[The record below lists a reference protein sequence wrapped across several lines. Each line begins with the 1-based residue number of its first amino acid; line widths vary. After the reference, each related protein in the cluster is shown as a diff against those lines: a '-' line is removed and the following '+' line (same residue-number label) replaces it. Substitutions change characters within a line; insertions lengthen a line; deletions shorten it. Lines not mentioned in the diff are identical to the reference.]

1 VRENRETQ
9 PAPVFLFLVVL
20 TVVATASTPRV
31 ANPPP
36 DSQSNTGPAPLAGIE
51 SPEEQ
56 RGPSPLAVVIP
67 GVPPYLWRHGCGP
80 TAAGM
85 VLGYWDGHG
94 YPQLVAGDAASQTSA
109 VDQMIAT
116 GNGAATNY
124 ADYCQPIDSPP
135 TLLAD
140 KSSTPPGDEHAD
152 DSLADFM
159 LTSRSAQGNYYGW
172 SWFSNVDDALRDQVA
187 WAGDGLYT
195 GTTSNLYWGSS
206 LTWESLR
213 GEIDAGRPMVFLVD
227 SDGNGGTDHFVTAVG
242 YDDSEGTQRYACLDT
257 WFTSVRWADFAG
269 MQSGHPWGIYGGVT
283 LQLSAEYPLFLPLIL
298 RNEP

>member
-1 VRENRETQ
+1 MKSTRSF
-9 PAPVFLFLVVL
+9 PFLVVF
-20 TVVATASTPRV
+20 TIVATASTPLKTD
-31 ANPPP
+31 PPP
-36 DSQSNTGPAPLAGIE
+36 DAQSTAGPAPLAGIE
-51 SPEEQ
+51 SSERQPAS
-56 RGPSPLAVVIP
+56 SPLAVVIP

-94 YPQLVAGDAASQTSA
+94 YQQLVEGDAASQTNA

-124 ADYCQPIDSPP
+124 SDYCLPLDSPP
-135 TLLAD
+135 ALLAD

-172 SWFSNVDDALRDQVA
+172 SWFSNVDDALRDHVT
-187 WAGDGLYT
+187 WAGDGLYMA
-195 GTTSNLYWGSS
+195 TTSNLYWGSG
-206 LTWESLR
+206 LTWSSFR
-213 GEIDAGRPMVFLVD
+213 NEIDASRPMVFLVD
-227 SDGNGGTDHFVTAVG
+227 SDGNGGTDHFVTAIG
-242 YDDSEGTQRYACLDT
+242 YDDGDGTQRYACLDT
-257 WFTSVRWADFAG
+257 WYTTVRWADFAG

-283 LQLSAEYPLFLPLIL
+283 LQLSAEYAVFLPLVM
-298 RNEP
+298 R